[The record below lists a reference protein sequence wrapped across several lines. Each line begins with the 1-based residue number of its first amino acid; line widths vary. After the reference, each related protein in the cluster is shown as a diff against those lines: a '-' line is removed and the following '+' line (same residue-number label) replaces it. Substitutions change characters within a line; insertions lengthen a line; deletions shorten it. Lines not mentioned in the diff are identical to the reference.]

1 MRRLSSRRKRD
12 AANSK
17 NANKG
22 IVASI
27 LADHRVAPNPTEE
40 NEMPTVFVE
49 EREPI
54 EKSEIIEERQGV
66 EKANADTPTILGVA
80 LPDHVYL
87 MSLYSEST
95 KVYHEI
101 SLRVSAICPTAAATG
116 ASNADNIKTADDC
129 EASEKQS
136 KHELNKKS
144 QVDDSEAASK
154 RSSEE
159 KLILESVVTTKAS
172 DKDNDDDDDDNSI
185 AMVPPNN
192 IEDNGDDLAKSLE
205 RLRGLTCVYDE
216 AKCHCGHT
224 EAGETLNEV
233 GRALAEIEV
242 VKSLSRFLE
251 AENHPEATT
260 PDASNVPNAPNT
272 PEESEIIRVEED
284 NEEGI
289 EVPLI
294 PQDDQKEVENI
305 DVEGEKEDAEVL
317 DENVQSEE
325 NKCQDSQPPTD
336 ASTSNGTEDQ
346 QEQQEQEDNDNN
358 NSIGVSGTGASDDE
372 SLTEEEIL
380 EKAIRL
386 SLNKES
392 LE

>member
-1 MRRLSSRRKRD
+1 MRRLSSRRKRNP
-12 AANSK
+12 ASSK

-22 IVASI
+22 VVASI
-27 LADHRVAPNPTEE
+27 LADHRVAANPTDE
-40 NEMPTVFVE
+40 NEMPLVFVE

-54 EKSEIIEERQGV
+54 EKSEIEEREGV
-66 EKANADTPTILGVA
+66 EKSTADTASILGVP
-80 LPDHVYL
+80 LPDNVYL

-95 KVYHEI
+95 KLYNGI
-101 SLRVSAICPTAAATG
+101 SLRVSAICPTAAGENANT
-116 ASNADNIKTADDC
+116 ADNIAGDC

-136 KHELNKKS
+136 KHELNNKS
-144 QVDDSEAASK
+144 PVDDSEAASK
-154 RSSEE
+154 QSSEE
-159 KLILESVVTTKAS
+159 KLILESVATTKAS

-185 AMVPPNN
+185 AMEPPNN

-216 AKCHCGHT
+216 AKCNCGHT

-294 PQDDQKEVENI
+294 PQDDQKEVENN

-317 DENVQSEE
+317 DENVPSEE